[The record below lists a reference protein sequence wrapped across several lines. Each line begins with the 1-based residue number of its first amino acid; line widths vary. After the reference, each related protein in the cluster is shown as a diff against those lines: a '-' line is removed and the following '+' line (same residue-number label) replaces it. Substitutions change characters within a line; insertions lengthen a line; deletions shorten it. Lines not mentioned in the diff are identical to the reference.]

1 MDQESPTPRPMN
13 YNDPEEIARLLK
25 RLIPFALTKIDKLLV
40 SKLDPQDI
48 VQSVFRNFYTEL
60 QKGTFKPATWEE
72 MWYLLAKMTLWKCHR
87 KREYYLA
94 QSRDVRTEKTLE
106 AEEPAPRNSMIV
118 DEKLILEESLDL
130 VISRLEDENKKKA
143 FLLTLQGYSP
153 VEIAEELGISKR
165 TVGRFKTDIREILTR
180 EINLETPRN

>member
-1 MDQESPTPRPMN
+1 MDQDLPPPSVMD

-40 SKLDPQDI
+40 SKLDPEDI
-48 VQSVFRNFYTEL
+48 VQSVFRNFFAEL
-60 QKGTFKPATWEE
+60 QKGTFKPASWEE
-72 MWYLLAKMTLWKCHR
+72 MWYLLAKMTIWKCHR

-106 AEEPAPRNSMIV
+106 AEEPVPLNSMIV

-153 VEIAEELGISKR
+153 VEIAEELGVSKR
-165 TVGRFKTDIREILTR
+165 TVERFKNDIREILSLGINQGLQR
-180 EINLETPRN
+180 E

>member
-1 MDQESPTPRPMN
+1 MDQDSPPTRTMD
-13 YNDPEEIARLLK
+13 YNDPDEIARLLK

-40 SKLDPQDI
+40 SKLDPEDI
-48 VQSVFRNFYTEL
+48 VQSVFRNFFAEL
-60 QKGTFKPATWEE
+60 QKGTFKPASWEE
-72 MWYLLAKMTLWKCHR
+72 MWYLLAKMTIWKCHR

-106 AEEPAPRNSMIV
+106 AEEPVPRNFIIV

-143 FLLTLQGYSP
+143 FLLTLQGFSP
-153 VEIAEELGISKR
+153 VEIAEELGVSKR
-165 TVGRFKTDIREILTR
+165 TVERFKNDIREILTLGINQGLQR
-180 EINLETPRN
+180 E